1 MFALALIRSHVSA
14 TNSRNQRKD
23 VEEAREL
30 VSDSASRA
38 DRITIGAM
46 TG

>member
-30 VSDSASRA
+30 VSDSADLDREPIGSR
-38 DRITIGAM
+38 
-46 TG
+46 